1 MGLENNPSMDFG
13 TPYVFATVRRDHLS
27 KMVDELKRNPAV
39 LRGSLLAGR
48 YDIVIRPFLYG
59 RWELYNFINNLR
71 KNDYVRSTSTYVV
84 FDGFS
89 RPVNIDNL
97 MLAYCL
103 IRTQGL
109 AEEALE
115 ATRKMESV
123 VEAHVV
129 SGDWDMIAVVT
140 GKTDEEALKNA
151 IEGFEDVPG
160 VRKTETMTSYRSFS
174 CALSQ
179 KL

>member
-1 MGLENNPSMDFG
+1 MGLENFPSMDSG
-13 TPYVFATVRRDHLS
+13 TPYVFATVRRDRIS
-27 KMVDELKRNPAV
+27 KMVEELKRNPSV

-48 YDIVIRPFLYG
+48 YDIVIRPFMYG

-71 KNDYVRSTSTYVV
+71 KDDCVRSTSTYLV

-89 RPVNIDNL
+89 KPVNVETA

-109 AEEALE
+109 ANQSLE
-115 ATRKMESV
+115 AMRKMPCV

-129 SGDWDMIAVVT
+129 SGDWDIIAVVT
-140 GKTDEEALKNA
+140 GGSDEEVIRNS
-151 IEGFEDVPG
+151 IEGFEDIPG

-174 CALSQ
+174 SILS
-179 KL
+179 KKA

>member
-1 MGLENNPSMDFG
+1 MGLQNFPSMDSG
-13 TPYVFATVRRDHLS
+13 TPYVFATVRRDRLS
-27 KMVDELKRNPAV
+27 KMVEELKRNPAV

-48 YDIVIRPFLYG
+48 YDIVIRPFMYG

-71 KNDYVRSTSTYVV
+71 KNDYVRSTSTYLV

-89 RPVNIDNL
+89 KAVNIETT

-109 AEEALE
+109 ANEALE
-115 ATRKMESV
+115 AMKKIQCI

-129 SGDWDMIAVVT
+129 SGDWDIIAVVT
-140 GKTDEEALKNA
+140 GETDEEVIKNS
-151 IEGFEDVPG
+151 IEGLEGTPG

-174 CALSQ
+174 CALSR
-179 KL
+179 KS